1 MKVIITF
8 LSLFSIQLFAGI
20 GVGYSPVGSLPVE
33 LTSFTA
39 KQSVSGVELYWVT
52 ATEVNN
58 FGFDVER
65 SYLLS
70 PNDKTI
76 WVKIGF
82 ISGHGNSNS
91 PNNYSFIDNK
101 PLSGKS
107 QYRLKQI
114 DKNGAF
120 KYTKIIEVVSVI
132 LKYDLAQNFPN
143 PFNPSTLITY
153 SIPTSSNVIIN
164 VYNILGELI
173 KTLVNGYQEAG
184 SYKVNFDAGGLSNGI
199 YFYKMQSGNFV
210 QIKKML
216 LLK

>member
-91 PNNYSFIDNK
+91 PNNYSFTDNK

-143 PFNPSTLITY
+143 PFNPTTVITY

-173 KTLVNGYQEAG
+173 KTLVNGDRK
-184 SYKVNFDAGGLSNGI
+184 STR
-199 YFYKMQSGNFV
+199 
-210 QIKKML
+210 
-216 LLK
+216 